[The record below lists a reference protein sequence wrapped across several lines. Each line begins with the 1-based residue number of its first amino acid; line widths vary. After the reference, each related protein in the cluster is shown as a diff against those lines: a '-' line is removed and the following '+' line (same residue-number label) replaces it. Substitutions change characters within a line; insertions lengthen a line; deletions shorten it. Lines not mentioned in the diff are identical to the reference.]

1 MDEDRR
7 KVVVG
12 ALTKAR
18 EKLGS
23 AQRWFREGQAWDD
36 IVSRAYYA
44 AFHAAQAML
53 YAEGLEPKSHHG
65 VMTLFGLHFAK
76 SGKIAPQFARYLKNL
91 KDDREEG
98 DYEIFSTVTETMTAH
113 ALREA
118 AEFVDEAERYLKPLL
133 SK

>member
-7 KVVVG
+7 KLVAG
-12 ALTKAR
+12 GMAKAR

-23 AQRWFREGQAWDD
+23 AQRWSKEGQAWGD

-53 YAEGLEPKSHHG
+53 YSEGLEPKSHHG
-65 VMTLFGLHFAK
+65 VMTLFGLHFVK
-76 SGKIAPQFARYLKNL
+76 SGRIDPHFARYLKNL
-91 KDDREEG
+91 KDDREES
-98 DYEIFSTVTETMTAH
+98 DYEIFSTVNEAIATN

-118 AEFVDEAERYLKPLL
+118 SEFVAEAERYLKPFLA
-133 SK
+133 